1 MTDTKN
7 EAKRL
12 RATSLFIFINRQ
24 LDEMLPEMRENG
36 DRVLIFS
43 QFTMALDILQKYL
56 KIRGHKFMRLDG
68 QTPVQVSFL
77 ISSYLSFYPW
87 RLDGQT
93 PVQVS
98 I

>member
-1 MTDTKN
+1 M
-7 EAKRL
+7 
-12 RATSLFIFINRQ
+12 NRQ

-68 QTPVQVSFL
+68 QTPVQVSF
-77 ISSYLSFYPW
+77 
-87 RLDGQT
+87 
-93 PVQVS
+93 
-98 I
+98 